1 MNVFE
6 KLNKARVM
14 FQEAN
19 VKKSGQNKYAG
30 YNYFELNDI
39 LPICNKICNEI
50 KAVCVLN
57 FTESHAT
64 LQFIDCEKT
73 DDVIT
78 FESPMSEAT
87 LKGCHKVQ
95 NLGAVETYIKRYL
108 YQNCFEIAE
117 NDALDSQP
125 INNNQNVNNAN
136 NTSNSGTQ
144 KKESLPKWTKEQSDS
159 MNGLM
164 AKFPENRKTVYR
176 NLMKNT
182 APQDLIE
189 MARAELETLMEQSQY
204 AETQY
209 TETQEPYDIFK
220 GVKYG
225 K

>member
-30 YNYFELNDI
+30 YTYFELNDI

-57 FTESHAT
+57 FTELVAT

-78 FESPMSEAT
+78 FTSPMSEAT

-125 INNNQNVNNAN
+125 INNNQNINNAN

-159 MNGLM
+159 MSGLM

-189 MARAELETLMEQSQY
+189 MARAELETLMEQQQETEK
-204 AETQY
+204 AETQ
-209 TETQEPYDIFK
+209 EEPYDIF
-220 GVKYG
+220 
-225 K
+225 

>member
-1 MNVFE
+1 MNVYE

-30 YNYFELNDI
+30 YTYFELNDI

-57 FTESHAT
+57 FTETVAT

-78 FESPMSEAT
+78 FTSPMSEAT

-159 MNGLM
+159 MSGLM

-189 MARAELETLMEQSQY
+189 MARAELETLMEQQQETKQ
-204 AETQY
+204 AETQ
-209 TETQEPYDIFK
+209 ELYDIF
-220 GVKYG
+220 
-225 K
+225 

>member
-1 MNVFE
+1 MNIFE

-30 YNYFELNDI
+30 YTYFELNDI

-57 FTESHAT
+57 FTESVAT

-78 FESPMSEAT
+78 FTSPMSEAT

-125 INNNQNVNNAN
+125 INQNQNNQIVNN
-136 NTSNSGTQ
+136 SGNSGTQ
-144 KKESLPKWTKEQSDS
+144 NKKEALPKWTKEQSDS

-189 MARAELETLMEQSQY
+189 MARAELETLMEQSQ
-204 AETQY
+204 Q
-209 TETQEPYDIFK
+209 
-220 GVKYG
+220 
-225 K
+225 

>member
-30 YNYFELNDI
+30 YTYFELNDI

-57 FTESHAT
+57 FTETVAT

-78 FESPMSEAT
+78 FTSPMSEAT

-159 MNGLM
+159 MSGLM

-182 APQDLIE
+182 VPQDLIE
-189 MARAELETLMEQSQY
+189 MARTELETLMEQQQ
-204 AETQY
+204 ETQQA
-209 TETQEPYDIFK
+209 ETQEPYNIF
-220 GVKYG
+220 
-225 K
+225 

>member
-1 MNVFE
+1 MNVYE
-6 KLNKARVM
+6 KLIQARLM
-14 FQEAN
+14 FQNEN

-30 YNYFELNDI
+30 YTYFELNDI

-57 FTESHAT
+57 FTETVAT

-78 FESPMSEAT
+78 FTSPMSEAT

-125 INNNQNVNNAN
+125 INQNQNNQTVNN
-136 NTSNSGTQ
+136 SGNSGTQ
-144 KKESLPKWTKEQSDS
+144 NKKEALPKWTKEQSDS
-159 MNGLM
+159 MSGLM

-189 MARAELETLMEQSQY
+189 MARAELETLMEQSQQQ
-204 AETQY
+204 ETQQA
-209 TETQEPYDIFK
+209 ETQEPYDIF
-220 GVKYG
+220 
-225 K
+225 

>member
-30 YNYFELNDI
+30 YTYFELNDI
-39 LPICNKICNEI
+39 LPIVNKICNEI

-57 FTESHAT
+57 FTETVAT

-73 DDVIT
+73 DDIIT
-78 FESPMSEAT
+78 FTSPMSEAT

-125 INNNQNVNNAN
+125 INNNQTVNN
-136 NTSNSGTQ
+136 SGNSGTQ
-144 KKESLPKWTKEQSDS
+144 KKSLPKWTKEQSDS
-159 MNGLM
+159 MSGLM

-189 MARAELETLMEQSQY
+189 MARAELETLMEQSQQE
-204 AETQY
+204 ETQQ
-209 TETQEPYDIFK
+209 TETQEPYDIF
-220 GVKYG
+220 
-225 K
+225 

>member
-30 YNYFELNDI
+30 YTYFELNDI

-57 FTESHAT
+57 FTESVAT

-78 FESPMSEAT
+78 FTSPMSEAT

-159 MNGLM
+159 MSGLM

-189 MARAELETLMEQSQY
+189 IARAELETLMEQQQ
-204 AETQY
+204 ETQQA
-209 TETQEPYDIFK
+209 ETQEPYDIF
-220 GVKYG
+220 
-225 K
+225 

>member
-1 MNVFE
+1 MNVYE
-6 KLNKARVM
+6 KLIQARVM
-14 FQEAN
+14 FQESN

-30 YNYFELNDI
+30 YTYFELNDI

-57 FTESHAT
+57 FTESVAT

-78 FESPMSEAT
+78 FTSPMSEAT

-117 NDALDSQP
+117 NDALDSQL
-125 INNNQNVNNAN
+125 INNNQNINNAN

-159 MNGLM
+159 MSGLM
-164 AKFPENRKTVYR
+164 AKFPENRKSVYR

-182 APQDLIE
+182 AAQDLIE
-189 MARAELETLMEQSQY
+189 MARAELETLMEQQQ
-204 AETQY
+204 ETQQA
-209 TETQEPYDIFK
+209 ETQEPYNIF
-220 GVKYG
+220 
-225 K
+225 